1 MLGGFLAHGQS
12 PSFSMFLEGIMA
24 KQEEV
29 TRRDFLKEGAIAG
42 TSLAAFRGISFIT
55 DPMRVF
61 GANDRIRFGLIGCG
75 DRGQE
80 NLHAPLAC
88 TNVECAPSQTS
99 IRAASTKYRASSRRL
114 KLTGTF
120 AECWMTRRLT
130 P

>member
-1 MLGGFLAHGQS
+1 
-12 PSFSMFLEGIMA
+12 MFLEGIMA

-42 TSLAAFRGISFIT
+42 TSLAAFSGISFIT

-80 NLHAPLAC
+80 NLAQH
-88 TNVECAPSQTS
+88 
-99 IRAASTKYRASSRRL
+99 
-114 KLTGTF
+114 
-120 AECWMTRRLT
+120 
-130 P
+130 